1 MRKIIYI
8 LIICCYTLV
17 GCGTDKHVM
26 YESKQFEY
34 GSVIKVDSEKSDMLQ
49 IIKNKPYLVSEVYF
63 PKNDLEGEI
72 KFREVTNDFKID
84 KSETL
89 KIPKLDSTV
98 VLLSPFSYNSNP
110 TSEIALFKSGNDIG
124 IVSGPNKYI
133 PITKEIGAKNGRF
146 TGTGTFSN
154 DENVIM
160 FYNQEDEKNTLTYW
174 NKKGKMNKEI
184 LLNNIIEDKQISVDD
199 MAVFHDDIYIYSY
212 KSQKIYIISQNL
224 ELIDTLEIGDGLK
237 NIPPEKWGSS
247 VQFVLQRE
255 LGELFLYNSDKPEQ
269 GFYRI
274 SDTGLERLEYG
285 QAKYK
290 NKFILANG
298 NFYDLYKERVIS
310 NNNDE
315 VKQMVLNTDGNY
327 YFTTSKDLSDPK
339 KKVDEKNIYLTKI
352 NKKSLPA
359 YIEELNEKNN

>member
-1 MRKIIYI
+1 MRRISFLLLLSCIIVI
-8 LIICCYTLV
+8 LV
-17 GCGTDKHVM
+17 GCNSADYKS
-26 YESKQFEY
+26 YEPKQFQY
-34 GSVIKVDSEKSDMLQ
+34 GKVVQ
-49 IIKNKPYLVSEVYF
+49 IEAEVGYRLKIMDDKIYLVSPEYSLDDSKGQV
-63 PKNDLEGEI
+63 E
-72 KFREVTNDFKID
+72 FREVNNSLNLSKSQFLELTNIE
-84 KSETL
+84 S
-89 KIPKLDSTV
+89 STIS
-98 VLLSPFSYNSNP
+98 LSSFSDNSNP
-110 TSEIALFKSGNDIG
+110 SGALSVFNPHEEIG
-124 IVSGPNKYI
+124 IVANSEKYI
-133 PITKEIGAKNGRF
+133 PISQSIKNEKGEYIE
-146 TGTGTFSN
+146 TGTFSN

-274 SDTGLERLEYG
+274 SDT
-285 QAKYK
+285 
-290 NKFILANG
+290 
-298 NFYDLYKERVIS
+298 
-310 NNNDE
+310 
-315 VKQMVLNTDGNY
+315 
-327 YFTTSKDLSDPK
+327 
-339 KKVDEKNIYLTKI
+339 
-352 NKKSLPA
+352 
-359 YIEELNEKNN
+359 

>member
-1 MRKIIYI
+1 MIW
-8 LIICCYTLV
+8 
-17 GCGTDKHVM
+17 
-26 YESKQFEY
+26 
-34 GSVIKVDSEKSDMLQ
+34 
-49 IIKNKPYLVSEVYF
+49 
-63 PKNDLEGEI
+63 
-72 KFREVTNDFKID
+72 
-84 KSETL
+84 
-89 KIPKLDSTV
+89 
-98 VLLSPFSYNSNP
+98 
-110 TSEIALFKSGNDIG
+110 LF
-124 IVSGPNKYI
+124 
-133 PITKEIGAKNGRF
+133 F
-146 TGTGTFSN
+146 
-154 DENVIM
+154 M
-160 FYNQEDEKNTLTYW
+160 
-174 NKKGKMNKEI
+174 M
-184 LLNNIIEDKQISVDD
+184 
-199 MAVFHDDIYIYSY
+199 IYIYSY